1 MLGHFLTNTYTQLPI
16 EARNTVLLLVRCHCH
31 PPTALRLCPRKFRR
45 GALRSMLTP
54 TTILRVT
61 RHQPYRRRFQT
72 MAVRTAQCNAYL
84 HIFECRK
91 IERALQASL
100 TRLPT
105 TRWVARLRNRWMRPR
120 LHLTHLSQILSMRR
134 HRQQRHVMDR
144 ALCCRCRFRHRL
156 SEWNRQLK

>member
-1 MLGHFLTNTYTQLPI
+1 MLGHFLTTTYTQLSI

-100 TRLPT
+100 TRLQT